1 MATPRAGGG
10 ASALEVQQGVSSVV
24 RSPSLQGITVLLV
37 DDDPDDLAL
46 VGTLLSKAG
55 ADVTAVSKVEDALRA
70 LQSGPPRVVV
80 SDLMIPGHD
89 GFTLIRRIRRTE
101 DGGGHLPAL
110 AISGYDNA
118 DQRRYALEEGFDEYL
133 PKPVHEHIV
142 TTVARMVFPRRRK
155 GEIHG

>member
-1 MATPRAGGG
+1 M
-10 ASALEVQQGVSSVV
+10 V

-89 GFTLIRRIRRTE
+89 GFTLIRRIRRMAE
-101 DGGGHLPAL
+101 DGGGGHMPAL
-110 AISGYDNA
+110 AISGFDNA

>member
-1 MATPRAGGG
+1 M
-10 ASALEVQQGVSSVV
+10 V
-24 RSPSLQGITVLLV
+24 RSPSLQGVTVLLV

-70 LQSGPPRVVV
+70 LQNGRPRVVV

-89 GFTLIRRIRRTE
+89 GFTLIRRIRRMAE
-101 DGGGHLPAL
+101 DGNGGHLPAL
-110 AISGYDNA
+110 AISGFDNA

-133 PKPVHEHIV
+133 PKPVHERIV
-142 TTVARMVFPRRRK
+142 ATVARMVSPRR
-155 GEIHG
+155 

>member
-1 MATPRAGGG
+1 VA
-10 ASALEVQQGVSSVV
+10 
-24 RSPSLQGITVLLV
+24 
-37 DDDPDDLAL
+37 
-46 VGTLLSKAG
+46 
-55 ADVTAVSKVEDALRA
+55 KVEDALRA
-70 LQSGPPRVVV
+70 LQNVPPRVVV

-89 GFTLIRRIRRTE
+89 GFTLIRRIRRMAD
-101 DGGGHLPAL
+101 DGGGPHLPAL
-110 AISGYDNA
+110 AISGFDNA